1 MSTSDVEEV
10 EVIFFFFIQGTSPE
24 HHYETSDPPTVCYG
38 IKCEQ
43 THSVDVHRV
52 QQRAYVEL

>member
-10 EVIFFFFIQGTSPE
+10 EVIFFLSRG
-24 HHYETSDPPTVCYG
+24 HHLNTTTKPLTPPTVCYG